1 MLFSRQKYV
10 DLLISHKH
18 NGLIKI
24 VTGMRR
30 SGKSY
35 LLFKLFKQ
43 HLMEE
48 TDKSHIIEIAMDDFR
63 NRRLR
68 EPDTC
73 IEYVTDKMTD
83 DKQYYLLIDEV
94 QLLEQFTE
102 VLNTF
107 LHIDNL
113 DVYVTGSN
121 SRFLVS
127 DVVTEFRGRGD
138 EIRVYPLSIQELQEA
153 FPQKPFD
160 DLLEEYM
167 LYGGMPYAANLETRE
182 QKSAYL
188 KQLFRNTYIRDIKE
202 RYKIQNDE
210 ALEKL
215 IDIIASSVGSLTN
228 PQKLENTFASSGQK
242 GITDKTIKQYL
253 DYLQDAFLI
262 EQAKR
267 YDVKGRKY
275 ISTPYKYYF
284 SDLGLRNA
292 RLNFRLY
299 EPTHLMENLIYN
311 TLVERGTEVDVGI
324 VEISEK
330 QANGCSVRKQ
340 IEVDFVVNRGSERIY
355 IQSAY
360 ALPTLDKREQEIR
373 PLLNIHDSFKKIV
386 IVRDNILLNRDDN
399 GIVYMSLRQFLT
411 DLNSLNL

>member
-10 DLLISHKH
+10 DLLISHKY

-73 IEYVTDKMTD
+73 IEYVTGKMTD
-83 DKQYYLLIDEV
+83 DNRYYLLIDEV